1 MEELWRFQV
10 RILLLERNIRVRLDS
25 VMLVY
30 RAGIKCREGNQLFIK
45 EKHFEGNLMCVF
57 VSVRVCACSGIVF
70 HRCRKHTYTD
80 DCHSNRSGG
89 RRKLWCSWV
98 IFSWTLCSLQHESF
112 SKLYKNFSN
121 EKKKSQVASL
131 GKLLGFPH
139 LPRSQMTPPVC
150 FWGEDAAW
158 MWDRIAKD
166 SYWSQSAVRWQ
177 FCTDAQAKSWGN
189 KLKRRTAELQSPIRD
204 RDTLINRC

>member
-30 RAGIKCREGNQLFIK
+30 RAGIKCREGNRLFVK

-121 EKKKSQVASL
+121 EKKKVPSSFTGEATWVSSPATVTDDTSCMFLRRRCSLDVRSYSERLILKSISSEVAVL
-131 GKLLGFPH
+131 YG
-139 LPRSQMTPPVC
+139 
-150 FWGEDAAW
+150 
-158 MWDRIAKD
+158 
-166 SYWSQSAVRWQ
+166 
-177 FCTDAQAKSWGN
+177 CTGQ
-189 KLKRRTAELQSPIRD
+189 ELR
-204 RDTLINRC
+204 